1 MTLIRKYLNIV
12 YFVTLFLL
20 LSISDY
26 FSSGNLALLENF
38 LYSLWA
44 VIVYAFFNWAWS
56 SKKYE
61 KK

>member
-1 MTLIRKYLNIV
+1 MTFIRKYLNIV

-44 VIVYAFFNWAWS
+44 VIVYAFIAWVWD
-56 SKKYE
+56 SKKRGN
-61 KK
+61 K

>member
-1 MTLIRKYLNIV
+1 MTFIRKYLNIV

-20 LSISDY
+20 LSVSDY
-26 FSSGNLALLENF
+26 FKIGNWDF
-38 LYSLWA
+38 LNNLFFSLWA
-44 VIVYAFFNWAWS
+44 VLVYAFLNWAWG

>member
-1 MTLIRKYLNIV
+1 MTFIRKYLNIV

-20 LSISDY
+20 LSVSDY
-26 FSSGNLALLENF
+26 FNKGNWDF
-38 LYSLWA
+38 LNNLFFSLWA
-44 VIVYAFFNWAWS
+44 VLVYAFLNWAWG